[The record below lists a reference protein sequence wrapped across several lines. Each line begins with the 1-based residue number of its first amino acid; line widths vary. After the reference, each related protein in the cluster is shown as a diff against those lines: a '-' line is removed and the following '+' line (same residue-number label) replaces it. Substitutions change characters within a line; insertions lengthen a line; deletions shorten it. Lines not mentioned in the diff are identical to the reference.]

1 MKQRKVFFQSGALNL
16 EGRLVSPRRA
26 ETGAGVVI
34 CHPHPLYGGSM
45 DNNVVYAVSKALA
58 EKGIT
63 SLCFNFRGVG
73 RSEGL
78 HDDGRGEIDDTLAAI
93 AFLAGCSEIDS
104 GRVGLAGYSF
114 GGAVALNAACL
125 LYTSLVAELDEPVE
139 MNYVKENSLALFK
152 DLKDK
157 MAGVEAAWNIASARI
172 FGPPAGEYGTK
183 VRGLVETQNWTEEAQ
198 LADAYFDS
206 MDYLYTR
213 GVRARSCLLYTSRC
227 V

>member
-1 MKQRKVFFQSGALNL
+1 MRQRKVFFQSGALNL

-114 GGAVALNAACL
+114 GGAVALNAVMQCDTVKAVAAISPPEVPALGSAAWPRLILCGSED
-125 LYTSLVAELDEPVE
+125 TLVSAISILQQKERITGLDG
-139 MNYVKENSLALFK
+139 
-152 DLKDK
+152 
-157 MAGVEAAWNIASARI
+157 AGVIEVIKGADHFWHRSEEVMATRVAS
-172 FGPPAGEYGTK
+172 FF
-183 VRGLVETQNWTEEAQ
+183 QQ
-198 LADAYFDS
+198 H
-206 MDYLYTR
+206 
-213 GVRARSCLLYTSRC
+213 LLDTG
-227 V
+227 